1 MAIKEYHASD
11 EVFDHTK
18 LCKNLWHF
26 LRPVKVS
33 LTKLSDAPDTIA
45 QVVTSSSAAEV
56 CFSFYEEALF
66 WWQKESALEDLWE
79 LSSMLHYTLSLTL
92 LEANQ

>member
-1 MAIKEYHASD
+1 MAQ
-11 EVFDHTK
+11 VFDHTK

-56 CFSFYEEALF
+56 CFSLYEALF
-66 WWQKESALEDLWE
+66 WWLKESALEDSWK
-79 LSSMLHYTLSLTL
+79 LSSILHDTLSLTL
-92 LEANQ
+92 TEANQ